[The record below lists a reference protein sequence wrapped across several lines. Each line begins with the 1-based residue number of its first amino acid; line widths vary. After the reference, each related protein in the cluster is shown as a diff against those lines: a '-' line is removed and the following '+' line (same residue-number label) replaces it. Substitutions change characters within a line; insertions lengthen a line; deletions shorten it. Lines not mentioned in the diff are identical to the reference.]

1 MFIWSFVKV
10 FWYKIL
16 IYTVIFRWFS
26 VNISLAELHILLEF
40 KIMKN
45 INKIAA
51 AVIAIGLL
59 VFSFGVS
66 TKTHASSV
74 ISEDGLADY
83 AGNYTFK
90 EGSPIPS
97 VEVKVVKD
105 KLVSTAPD
113 GSEFTLEKDK
123 EKADTFT
130 IAELGATVT
139 FTRNAD
145 KKVTGMK
152 VSMDDGDLVAD
163 KDKEKEVKKP

>member
-1 MFIWSFVKV
+1 
-10 FWYKIL
+10 
-16 IYTVIFRWFS
+16 
-26 VNISLAELHILLEF
+26 
-40 KIMKN
+40 MKN
-45 INKIAA
+45 LLVAFM
-51 AVIAIGLL
+51 AIGLVL
-59 VFSFGVS
+59 VGLTASVS
-66 TKTHASSV
+66 ANV
-74 ISEDGLADY
+74 DGLQDY
-83 AGNYTFK
+83 TGSYTFK

-123 EKADTFT
+123 EKADTFI

-152 VSMDDGDLVAD
+152 VAMEDGDLVAD